1 MVSKIYSKDPV
12 HAKSGMTMFY
22 ISINL
27 GSLLAYLVAPSLIG
41 YQFGALAVLSVV
53 FVGKLIAIANFSY
66 RYKIYDNVVDE
77 IDKKPMT
84 NVAKKVVLG
93 YLAIVY
99 VLQ

>member
-1 MVSKIYSKDPV
+1 MVSKIYSDNPV

-53 FVGKLIAIANFSY
+53 FIGKLLAIINFSY
-66 RYKIYDNVVDE
+66 RYKIYE
-77 IDKKPMT
+77 TLLMKLIKS
-84 NVAKKVVLG
+84 
-93 YLAIVY
+93 
-99 VLQ
+99 Q